1 MENDEKNT
9 NIVENAKPQFK
20 NFKYFKS
27 DFAGQNLKNRKE
39 FINWNNEMR
48 KKYGKTDYFYNCSKD
63 SVVFY
68 ELNNFA
74 IIAPNYYVSCP
85 KCKSFI
91 CYFCSKNL
99 NSIDKFEYCCLR
111 RLICYLFFR
120 FEDNE
125 IFSSFNG
132 FYCFQLQLIIPILNV
147 MLISVANNVYVLSD
161 SYLEKENLYIIM
173 YLMSVIIAIPY
184 IFFFYEILLIICII
198 SIPLRLIPIK
208 TLIGYI
214 SANL

>member
-63 SVVFY
+63 SIVFY

-74 IIAPNYYVSCP
+74 IIAPN
-85 KCKSFI
+85 
-91 CYFCSKNL
+91 
-99 NSIDKFEYCCLR
+99 
-111 RLICYLFFR
+111 
-120 FEDNE
+120 
-125 IFSSFNG
+125 
-132 FYCFQLQLIIPILNV
+132 
-147 MLISVANNVYVLSD
+147 
-161 SYLEKENLYIIM
+161 
-173 YLMSVIIAIPY
+173 
-184 IFFFYEILLIICII
+184 
-198 SIPLRLIPIK
+198 
-208 TLIGYI
+208 
-214 SANL
+214 